1 MALDCDII
9 LLVSAEEK
17 IAAWQACS
25 SQDLKRA
32 ASFQKLRIAFITAA
46 PLASLFP
53 LCLDLSRFSLRIC
66 CLILDTADSLTMHVN
81 ARMIIKAAR
90 RMEQRALQ
98 ASQEAKEAKDTARKA
113 DRKAGKAAQEAY
125 KVAKAAKKDMLVAPR
140 EDASESEEDWCKE
153 MNVWDIADLPKE
165 AKKARDIARKAGTK
179 ADKAAQK
186 GYKVRKAANKQM
198 VGALQCLQS
207 KPEDWE
213 EYDIHDWDWSGRID
227 FLGLRKKR
235 MRLTD

>member
-1 MALDCDII
+1 LQRGKHVHRKI
-9 LLVSAEEK
+9 L
-17 IAAWQACS
+17 I
-25 SQDLKRA
+25 KRA

-66 CLILDTADSLTMHVN
+66 CLILDIADSLTMHVN
-81 ARMIIKAAR
+81 ARMIIQAAR
-90 RMEQRALQ
+90 RMEQRALR
-98 ASQEAKEAKDTARKA
+98 ASQEAKEAEDTARKA
-113 DRKAGKAAQEAY
+113 DRKADKAAQKAY
-125 KVAKAAKKDMLVAPR
+125 KVAKAAKKEMLVAPQ
-140 EDASESEEDWCKE
+140 EDDSESEEDRNWDL
-153 MNVWDIADLPKE
+153 MDIADLPKE
-165 AKKARDIARKAGTK
+165 AKEARGIARKARTK
-179 ADKAAQK
+179 ADKASQK

-213 EYDIHDWDWSGRID
+213 EYDLHDWDCHWRSDND

>member
-1 MALDCDII
+1 LQRGKHVHRKI
-9 LLVSAEEK
+9 L
-17 IAAWQACS
+17 I
-25 SQDLKRA
+25 KRA

-66 CLILDTADSLTMHVN
+66 CLILDIADSLTMHVN
-81 ARMIIKAAR
+81 ARMIIQAAR
-90 RMEQRALQ
+90 RMEQRALR
-98 ASQEAKEAKDTARKA
+98 ASQEAKEAEDTARKA
-113 DRKAGKAAQEAY
+113 DRKADKAAQKAY
-125 KVAKAAKKDMLVAPR
+125 KVAKAAKKEMLVAPQ
-140 EDASESEEDWCKE
+140 EDDSESEEDR
-153 MNVWDIADLPKE
+153 NWDINTDLPKE
-165 AKKARDIARKAGTK
+165 AKDARDIARKAGTK

-186 GYKVRKAANKQM
+186 AYKVAKAAKKEM
-198 VGALQCLQS
+198 LVALQCLQS

-213 EYDIHDWDWSGRID
+213 EYDLHDWDCHWRSRTD